1 MKLVVLKERGSTVAL
16 AVLGVF
22 TILLIAVLAFVFI
35 SVSEGR
41 LLITAFFAFFLLI
54 MFSGL
59 YVLMKKRGEYRR
71 AESFAGLSGFS
82 DSGLTFPEELEF
94 ETGTLEMRGY
104 WVGSG
109 RNRSYHV
116 ERNFLPGKRE
126 RASKVPFMSSP
137 FKVAVSP
144 DGTGFVKAPAVRIT
158 DEPYKNIVVL
168 FFTDEGEVRGSGTV
182 TVVTESDS
190 AQVNYRGDG
199 KFIAGTVYSTL
210 TKARRVK
217 VVLTAEGFEY
227 EKVIGKGRSF
237 EFRERMLP
245 EEKVVMVGT
254 YGTVTPRMVAKAL
267 GGGTVL
273 LGHGEFIIRG
283 VLDVRLRP
291 DVRAEETFRV
301 ELRGEEIEKGREF
314 EEEWGFRD

>member
-1 MKLVVLKERGSTVAL
+1 MKLFILKERGSTVAL
-16 AVLGVF
+16 AAMAIFMVVF
-22 TILLIAVLAFVFI
+22 LALLAFIVV
-35 SVSEGR
+35 SVPEGR
-41 LLITAFFAFFLLI
+41 IFIAAFFAFFFLMMLAGLRALL
-54 MFSGL
+54 G
-59 YVLMKKRGEYRR
+59 RRREYKR
-71 AESFAGLSGFS
+71 AETFAASSTFS
-82 DSGLTFPEELEF
+82 DSGVTFPEELEF
-94 ETGTLEMRGY
+94 ETGTLEMMGY
-104 WVGSG
+104 WIGSG

-116 ERNFLPGKRE
+116 ERKFISGEKK
-126 RASKVPFMSSP
+126 RASRIPFMSSP

-158 DEPYKNIVVL
+158 DEVYKNIVVL

-199 KFIAGTVYSTL
+199 KFIAGAVYSTL
-210 TKARRVK
+210 TKARTVK
-217 VVLTAEGFEY
+217 TAISTEGFEY

-245 EEKVVMVGT
+245 EEKVIMVGT
-254 YGTVTPRMVAKAL
+254 YGTVTPRMLVGKL
-267 GGGTVL
+267 PGSPIL

-283 VLDVRLRP
+283 ILDMRLRR
-291 DVRAEETFRV
+291 DVKAEETFRV
-301 ELRGEEIEKGREF
+301 ELKGEEITEEKEF

>member
-1 MKLVVLKERGSTVAL
+1 MRVVVLKERGSTVAL
-16 AVLGVF
+16 AVLGIF
-22 TILLIAVLAFVFI
+22 TVLFMAILAFVLV

-54 MFSGL
+54 MFSGI
-59 YVLMKKRGEYRR
+59 YVLMKKRREYRR

-82 DSGLTFPEELEF
+82 GSEVTFPEELEF
-94 ETGTLEMRGY
+94 EVGTLEMRGY

-116 ERNFLPGKRE
+116 ERKFISKEKKRAP
-126 RASKVPFMSSP
+126 RAPFMDSP

-144 DGTGFVKAPAVRIT
+144 DGTGFVKAPAVRII
-158 DEPYKNIVVL
+158 DELYKNIMLL

-182 TVVTESDS
+182 TVATESDS
-190 AQVNYRGDG
+190 AQVNYRGEG

-217 VVLTAEGFEY
+217 VALTSKGFEY
-227 EKVIGKGRSF
+227 EKVVGKGGSF

-245 EEKVVMVGT
+245 EEKVTMVCS
-254 YGTVTPRMVAKAL
+254 YLTVTPKMVAESL
-267 GGGTVL
+267 GGGTIL
-273 LGHGEFIIRG
+273 LGHSEFIIRG
-283 VLDVRLRP
+283 ILDIRLRP

-301 ELRGEEIEKGREF
+301 ELKGEETGEEKEF
-314 EEEWGFRD
+314 EGEWGVF